1 MYKIYFIFLFIFVF
15 FTNVQKTFPQDW
27 VDNLHPY
34 SSEKVKITD
43 GVYDTERE
51 RYIITG
57 NFLDTLYFDISER
70 IVADSLEK
78 TFLASFDKHFN
89 HQWTYEIGGKYKET
103 LSNLDINSKGDIYL
117 TGMFQSSN
125 CDFGKIPDTTLL
137 SDNSRDNYLAK
148 FSSTGN
154 LEWVKHIGN
163 NSDMQFGGEVF
174 VDNEDNVVLSQD
186 YITSITLTD
195 HTFDTTLYSYNP
207 GSYSSLIVKV
217 DSEGNIFPEEIYN
230 IGTNGFIT
238 FDGIQQH
245 SDNYYFSGRFQDSVF
260 FKSNDLLSTS
270 STRDIFLLKTDKS
283 LNDIWLRRSQGNAN
297 DFPGSITNDRF
308 GNVYLTGFFNST
320 NFQVDSTSSLE
331 SVNILNH
338 GNMDIFILKYNR
350 NGVLQWG
357 KSYGSTANDWSQ
369 VISHSQ
375 NILYLTGYYEGDI
388 TFGDDTL
395 THVGGQDFFV
405 GTFDTDGN
413 KLRAFG
419 LDQQGTNDESGVAL
433 SIGPDNAVYTGGYFK
448 SDSIGIADTT
458 LKRNGTQDM
467 FLGKFYSELSA
478 TFTEKQNISCHGG
491 ADGKL
496 TVTPYFGVASYKY
509 EWIHEGDTLAVTD
522 SIATGLTA
530 GDYTVVVT
538 DAQDSTD
545 IVSTTLTQPDSIT
558 FDGQIQVDGVPT
570 DTLNCFGEEN
580 GDIYISPS
588 GGTGSYDYA
597 WSSPEGTGVVL
608 TDQNQTDLSSG
619 DFAVEITDENG
630 CVADT
635 SFTIYD
641 PAPIHFG
648 GTQVTNIGNFQN
660 GAIDLSV
667 SGGTGD
673 IANYTYHWDGP
684 DPLLPADTV
693 QDLDSLAVGG
703 NYTAQVTDESS
714 CVFDT
719 TLEVVDTS
727 GFYIYFRSKDL
738 TDVQCS
744 GGSTGSAVISVLE
757 SSGNLA
763 YTWKDTTGQD
773 LGVNDSTISN
783 LPAGKYYVTVED
795 LDSSETLSDSVVID
809 QPQPINLTFTS
820 VTTDSLTCYGDAD
833 GIIDLEVSGGTPGY
847 SYNWSNSETSQDQT
861 KLTAGSY
868 SVTVTDGNGC
878 SRDTSH
884 AISEP
889 AAVVPNVSI
898 DSEPSCYGASDGVL
912 ISEPTGGN
920 GAPYDYLWNDP
931 ANQTTQQPDGLE
943 EGFYTVSVTDS
954 KGCEAEEGI
963 ALTQPDSLQ
972 VSANLFDVDCF
983 GGSDGAIQLD
993 VQGGTGSY
1001 NYFWTTENGS
1011 GLVETDKNQS
1021 GLTAAAYSIQLTDQ
1035 NNCEKN
1041 RTFQITEPSEIN
1053 ITNIDSSNVS
1063 TCYGDNTGSITISAE
1078 GGTGALTY
1086 QLISG
1091 GTTVAQNMT
1100 GDFTTLSAGVYQVN
1114 VMDEND
1120 CMISSREIQ
1129 VTEPPQINITSET
1142 ITDIETCYGEN
1153 SGALDIDASGGTGSL
1168 SYKLD
1173 LNGNTINT
1181 NSTGDFSSLEAGS
1194 YTLYVSDANGCEIS
1208 QSYEITQPAQI
1219 TIDNIDSTSSSITV
1233 DASGGTGDL
1242 YYTLNPD
1249 SIETN
1254 TTGEFTSL
1262 SPGTY
1267 FVEITD
1273 DNNCG
1278 PVVSRDIEISSKSS
1292 GINTLQQQYNFRLY
1306 PNPARQKVQ
1315 MSIELDG
1322 HTNMKVQI
1330 INVLGNTVYQ
1340 KEFRGVRNSWTN
1352 SLDLT
1357 DYNTGLYFVKIYMD
1371 GIFKGKANLLI
1382 Q

>member
-1 MYKIYFIFLFIFVF
+1 
-15 FTNVQKTFPQDW
+15 
-27 VDNLHPY
+27 
-34 SSEKVKITD
+34 
-43 GVYDTERE
+43 
-51 RYIITG
+51 
-57 NFLDTLYFDISER
+57 
-70 IVADSLEK
+70 
-78 TFLASFDKHFN
+78 
-89 HQWTYEIGGKYKET
+89 
-103 LSNLDINSKGDIYL
+103 
-117 TGMFQSSN
+117 
-125 CDFGKIPDTTLL
+125 
-137 SDNSRDNYLAK
+137 
-148 FSSTGN
+148 
-154 LEWVKHIGN
+154 
-163 NSDMQFGGEVF
+163 
-174 VDNEDNVVLSQD
+174 
-186 YITSITLTD
+186 
-195 HTFDTTLYSYNP
+195 
-207 GSYSSLIVKV
+207 
-217 DSEGNIFPEEIYN
+217 
-230 IGTNGFIT
+230 
-238 FDGIQQH
+238 
-245 SDNYYFSGRFQDSVF
+245 
-260 FKSNDLLSTS
+260 
-270 STRDIFLLKTDKS
+270 
-283 LNDIWLRRSQGNAN
+283 
-297 DFPGSITNDRF
+297 
-308 GNVYLTGFFNST
+308 
-320 NFQVDSTSSLE
+320 
-331 SVNILNH
+331 
-338 GNMDIFILKYNR
+338 
-350 NGVLQWG
+350 
-357 KSYGSTANDWSQ
+357 
-369 VISHSQ
+369 
-375 NILYLTGYYEGDI
+375 
-388 TFGDDTL
+388 
-395 THVGGQDFFV
+395 
-405 GTFDTDGN
+405 
-413 KLRAFG
+413 
-419 LDQQGTNDESGVAL
+419 
-433 SIGPDNAVYTGGYFK
+433 
-448 SDSIGIADTT
+448 
-458 LKRNGTQDM
+458 M

-920 GAPYDYLWNDP
+920 GGPYDYLWNDP

-972 VSANLFDVDCF
+972 ISANLFDVDCF

-1129 VTEPPQINITSET
+1129 VTEPPQINIASET